1 MTMEIRAAR
10 DAEIEEV
17 IDLAAAV
24 FVERCR
30 PRYASQHL
38 EDSTYVLHQSRVC
51 VVDGRVVSQVRVSER
66 EMRIGSAVV
75 KLGGIGL
82 VGTLEKY
89 RRNGYSSA
97 VLRDAVGYM
106 ADEGYDLGLLFTSI
120 QPFYARLGW
129 APFPQTNFEIEV
141 GRRREFE
148 SSHWT
153 VREFELKD
161 LPRVIEIY
169 GEHNRART
177 GTIVR
182 KPRQWS
188 DGYGRQTGMPPTLV
202 AERNGV
208 IGAYAN
214 VGLGEG
220 DANNVGD
227 AFLSTYY
234 PNIRELGCAA
244 GSEDAL
250 VALCRGVLERAHDAG
265 LEAITG
271 RLPRHDTMTLLL
283 SRESGMSLSFS
294 IHERSMYRVIS
305 LSSLL
310 TKIAPE
316 LQRRLESAGDHVRLR
331 LLSVRCRR
339 PVLRAHRGPRQ
350 RPRRGRRPRKDP
362 AGARLIPLLQAA
374 LRRLDLQRA
383 RRLQSRP
390 GSKPQPKRRRPPRR
404 PIPKG
409 RAYPL
414 DMRLLLAGLPSH
426 IPLQARTLIP

>member
-1 MTMEIRAAR
+1 MEIRAAKQT
-10 DAEIEEV
+10 ELEEV

-38 EDSTYVLHQSRVC
+38 EDSTYALHQSRVC

-75 KLGGIGL
+75 KLGGVGL

-97 VLRDAVGYM
+97 VLRDAVEYM
-106 ADEGYDLGLLFTSI
+106 AAEGYDLGLLFTSI

-129 APFPQTNFEIEV
+129 APFSQTTFDMEL
-141 GRRREFE
+141 GARKEFD
-148 SSHWT
+148 SSPWT
-153 VREFELKD
+153 VREFEPGD

-177 GTIVR
+177 GIIVR
-182 KPRQWS
+182 TPQQWS
-188 DGYGRQTGMPPTLV
+188 DGYARQTGMPPTLV

-220 DANNVGD
+220 GANNVGD

-234 PNIRELGCAA
+234 PNIREVGCAA

-250 VALCRGVLERAHDAG
+250 VALSRSVLERAHDAG
-265 LEAITG
+265 LKVITG
-271 RLPRHDTMTLLL
+271 RLPRHDPMTLLL
-283 SRESGMSLSFS
+283 SRESGVPLSFS
-294 IHERSMYRVIS
+294 IHERSMYLVIS

-310 TKIAPE
+310 TKVAPE
-316 LQRRLESAGDHVRLR
+316 LQRRLQSAGVTSGTSSYLFEVDGQSCALIVDRGSVYVEAYGCGSTRLELDSYR
-331 LLSVRCRR
+331 FFKLLFGDSTFTE
-339 PVLRAHRGPRQ
+339 L
-350 RPRRGRRPRKDP
+350 
-362 AGARLIPLLQAA
+362 AGYNRVMGLNLSPNDAA
-374 LRRLDLQRA
+374 LLDVLF
-383 RRLQSRP
+383 
-390 GSKPQPKRRRPPRR
+390 
-404 PIPKG
+404 PKG
-409 RAYPL
+409 EHTHWICDYF
-414 DMRLLLAGLPSH
+414 
-426 IPLQARTLIP
+426 

>member
-220 DANNVGD
+220 AANNVGD

-316 LQRRLESAGDHVRLR
+316 LQRRLESAGDTSASGSYLFAVDGQSCALTVDRGNVHVEADGRGSTRLELDSYR
-331 LLSVRCRR
+331 FFKLLFGDSTFSELADYNR
-339 PVLRAHRGPRQ
+339 VLGLNLSPS
-350 RPRRGRRPRKDP
+350 D
-362 AGARLIPLLQAA
+362 AA
-374 LRRLDLQRA
+374 LLDVLF
-383 RRLQSRP
+383 
-390 GSKPQPKRRRPPRR
+390 
-404 PIPKG
+404 PKG
-409 RAYPL
+409 EHTHWICDYF
-414 DMRLLLAGLPSH
+414 
-426 IPLQARTLIP
+426 

>member
-1 MTMEIRAAR
+1 MTMEIRGAK
-10 DAEIEEV
+10 ETELEEV
-17 IDLAAAV
+17 IDLAADV
-24 FVERCR
+24 FVQRCR
-30 PRYASQHL
+30 PRYASQHH
-38 EDSTYVLHQSRVC
+38 EDSTYAVHQSRVC
-51 VVDGRVVSQVRVSER
+51 AVDGRVVSQVRVSER

-106 ADEGYDLGLLFTSI
+106 AGEGYDLGLLFTSI
-120 QPFYARLGW
+120 QPFYSRLGW
-129 APFPQTNFEIEV
+129 ATFPQTTFEMEL
-141 GRRREFE
+141 GPRREFE
-148 SSHWT
+148 SSPWT
-153 VREFELKD
+153 VREFAPED

-169 GEHNRART
+169 GDHNCART

-182 KPRQWS
+182 KPYQWS
-188 DGYGRQTGMPPTLV
+188 DGYGRQTGLPPTLV
-202 AERNGV
+202 AERDGV

-220 DANNVGD
+220 GANNVGD

-234 PNIRELGCAA
+234 PNIREVGCAA

-250 VALCRGVLERAHDAG
+250 VALCRGVLERSHDAG

-283 SRESGMSLSFS
+283 SRESGMPLSFS

-316 LQRRLESAGDHVRLR
+316 LQRRLHRAGTPSAAGSYLFEVDGQTCALTVDSGSVHVEADGGGRTRLELDTYRFVKLLLGDSTFSELAEYNRVLG
-331 LLSVRCRR
+331 LNLSRN
-339 PVLRAHRGPRQ
+339 
-350 RPRRGRRPRKDP
+350 D
-362 AGARLIPLLQAA
+362 AA
-374 LRRLDLQRA
+374 LLDALF
-383 RRLQSRP
+383 
-390 GSKPQPKRRRPPRR
+390 
-404 PIPKG
+404 PKG
-409 RAYPL
+409 EHTHWICDYF
-414 DMRLLLAGLPSH
+414 
-426 IPLQARTLIP
+426 